1 MPKVWFA
8 MCWKY
13 NNKIMKYNQRALDIN
28 SEQKDTANALHVK
41 TTNLCD
47 FTLKLPQYVMDNTIL
62 YDKYYSI

>member
-1 MPKVWFA
+1 
-8 MCWKY
+8 
-13 NNKIMKYNQRALDIN
+13 MKYNQRALDIN